1 MILSKARTKAVVKD
15 QTAKQEKRPPTL
27 DELLDAR
34 DYVGAITLLNFK
46 RQGNRNDTKL
56 VEWLAY
62 AHYHHGE
69 HDKALALYQELLH
82 QDDPDPLYHTYSAAC
97 YYYMGLT
104 QEAAEAAAKGPRCPL
119 ATRIQFHCAHKRGDE
134 DALMALHS
142 SLGDS
147 LEDQLSLA
155 ALHFNRGHHQEATD
169 IYKGLLL
176 DHRELLAL
184 NMYVALCYAKLDYYD
199 VSQEILQVY
208 LNSCPTSPLAANLKA
223 CNAFRLLNGK
233 AAENELRPLAEATG
247 GSHTQHDLI
256 RHNLVVFKGGEGAL
270 QVLPGLNGVL
280 PEASLNLVIHHLR
293 RGELG
298 EAHALVKDLEP
309 STPQEYILKA
319 VVAVSLGQASGSQEQ
334 LAAAQQHFRVVGS
347 SASECDTIPGRQ
359 AMASCFFL
367 MKLFED
373 VLVFLNSIRSYFAS
387 DDDFNWNYGLALAAT
402 GKYREAEEA
411 LGAVQSDKYRSE
423 PTYVSWLARCLIM
436 SGKAAAAWQLY
447 QTAQDTGSPA
457 AAGEEGYALLQLIAN
472 DCYKMG
478 AFYYAIKAFDV
489 LERLDPNPE
498 FYDAKRGAAVGV
510 FQAIIAGKEQPE
522 LLPEVVELLQNSAAA
537 SHGGRQGSNALQIE
551 QITRVMQ
558 QWGQVNGIMV

>member
-155 ALHFNRGHHQEATD
+155 ALHFNRGHHQEAMD

-184 NMYVALCYAKLDYYD
+184 NMRFCR
-199 VSQEILQVY
+199 
-208 LNSCPTSPLAANLKA
+208 CTSTP
-223 CNAFRLLNGK
+223 
-233 AAENELRPLAEATG
+233 EATG

-319 VVAVSLGQASGSQEQ
+319 VVAVSLSQASGSQEQ

-447 QTAQDTGSPA
+447 QTAQETGSPA

-510 FQAIIAGKEQPE
+510 FQAIIAGKGQPE

-537 SHGGRQGSNALQIE
+537 SHDGRQGSNALQIE